1 MNDDRAQAWY
11 HYPIM
16 WLVVGGP
23 VGAVIA
29 GIITFALILAHPD
42 PVIDTMH
49 PAAQV
54 LQGGTTNPMAP
65 PAD

>member
-1 MNDDRAQAWY
+1 MNDNRAQPWY
-11 HYPIM
+11 RYPIM

-29 GIITFALILAHPD
+29 GVITFALILAHPD

-54 LQGGTTNPMAP
+54 LQGGTANPMAP